1 MKKFLSLTMA
11 ALMIFSLCSCL
22 PGDEEDVINIDPT
35 AVPPQTR
42 EELYS
47 YYNQVERGMTRAD
60 VEALF
65 GKGEVKLSEDG
76 EETFTSYK
84 NEKKSAGVNIIYA
97 FDDTVHAKILYYN
110 KAADLVPF
118 CTPFDESKISQ
129 LEEKMPVSK
138 ATEVFGGEGLEI
150 ACEYSANSPTG
161 YSKIL
166 SWFNADGSNF
176 QIHTNNELISQRVL
190 SVDPSRR

>member
-1 MKKFLSLTMA
+1 MKKFLSLAT
-11 ALMIFSLCSCL
+11 LVLLLFSLCSCL
-22 PGDEEDVINIDPT
+22 PGDEEDVITIDPT
-35 AVPPQTR
+35 ATPPATR

-47 YYNQVERGMTRAD
+47 YYDQIHRGMTRAD
-60 VEALF
+60 IEALF
-65 GKGEVKLSEDG
+65 GKGEAKQDEDG
-76 EETFTSYK
+76 QETFIMYK

-97 FDDTVHAKILYYN
+97 FDDTVHSKILYYN

-118 CTPFDESKISQ
+118 CTPFDESKISE
-129 LEEKMPVSK
+129 LEENMPVSK
-138 ATEVFGGEGLEI
+138 ATEVFGGPGLEI
-150 ACEYSANSPTG
+150 ACEYSANSPTD

-176 QIHTNNELISQRVL
+176 QIHTNNETISQRVL